1 MSESNGGAAPSP
13 SAELHQGAIP
23 GEQAIE
29 NASDEIQD
37 QLSADP
43 EQTETPAQ
51 AAARKKKFQIKA
63 NNKVRDV
70 EIDLDNDDEL
80 KRYIEKAYGADEK
93 FQEAAMTRKQAEAL
107 IELLKNDPLKV
118 LTHPDL
124 GLDIKALAHK
134 VINQELE
141 EMSLT
146 PEQKRLKEME
156 EKLKEYEENEKKT
169 KEEKRKAEL
178 EKFELEQQQ
187 LLDEQITSALSSTTL
202 PKSPYVVKRIADAMI
217 EAVGMGYENVTPEQ
231 VMPFVE
237 QSVKRELSEMF
248 GSLPDQVLEEL
259 VGKTRLDGYR
269 KARIE
274 KAKKA
279 PSNVK
284 PKDTGASVKPKE
296 ESKEEEKI
304 RFKDLFS
311 PF

>member
-1 MSESNGGAAPSP
+1 MSDNNAVTSP
-13 SAELHQGAIP
+13 TPELHQEAIP
-23 GEQAIE
+23 NTEAVD
-29 NASDEIQD
+29 NASEEIED
-37 QLSADP
+37 QLAADP
-43 EQTETPAQ
+43 EPTETPAQ
-51 AAARKKKFQIKA
+51 AAARKRKFQIKA

-70 EIDLDNDDEL
+70 EVDLDNEEEL

-118 LTHPDL
+118 LSHPDL
-124 GLDIKALAHK
+124 GLDVKALAYK

-146 PEQKRLKEME
+146 PEQKKLKEME

-187 LLDEQITSALSSTTL
+187 LLDEQITTALSTTSL

-217 EAVGMGYENVTPEQ
+217 EAFSMGYEDVTPEK

-237 QSVKRELSEMF
+237 QSVKRELSDMF
-248 GSLPDQVLEEL
+248 GMLPDQVLEEL

-269 KARIE
+269 KARVA
-274 KAKKA
+274 KAKAVPTTK
-279 PSNVK
+279 V
-284 PKDTGASVKPKE
+284 KDTGASVKPKDE
-296 ESKEEEKI
+296 PKEEPKL
-304 RFKDLFS
+304 RFKDVFGA
-311 PF
+311 F